1 MVSWPLTSPKP
12 LGASPSL
19 ASMMVPA
26 LSLPGTM
33 GTLLGGRSPGKT
45 PWDEGRGVA
54 CPGEKNEVSLDKSSP
69 PHLLLFSGRD
79 PRHGAPTGTS
89 TGVAPS
95 GLAPSPRGSFQ
106 IWEQKR
112 SNTLLFF
119 QTPGGFGRAHF
130 EDGWKQGRAG
140 STQQWQVQCA
150 GQWVDSHVTGTM
162 SWVPPL
168 PTPQGSP
175 GQPSPS
181 IEPGNV
187 FRSQPGL
194 QHSPRCSAS
203 PPQPSQV

>member
-1 MVSWPLTSPKP
+1 MR
-12 LGASPSL
+12 
-19 ASMMVPA
+19 
-26 LSLPGTM
+26 
-33 GTLLGGRSPGKT
+33 GG
-45 PWDEGRGVA
+45 GVA
-54 CPGEKNEVSLDKSSP
+54 SPGEKNEVSLGKSSP
-69 PHLLLFSGRD
+69 PISSFSQAGT
-79 PRHGAPTGTS
+79 PGMGHPQGTS

-106 IWEQKR
+106 VWEQKR

-130 EDGWKQGRAG
+130 EDGWKQERAG

-168 PTPQGSP
+168 STPQGSP
-175 GQPSPS
+175 GQPSSS
-181 IEPGNV
+181 IEPGNM

-194 QHSPRCSAS
+194 QHSPRCSAP
-203 PPQPSQV
+203 PPQPSRV